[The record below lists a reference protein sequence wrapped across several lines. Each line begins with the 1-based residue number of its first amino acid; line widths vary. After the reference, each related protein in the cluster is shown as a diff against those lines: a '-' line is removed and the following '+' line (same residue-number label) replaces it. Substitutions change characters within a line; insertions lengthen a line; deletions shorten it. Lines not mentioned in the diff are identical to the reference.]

1 MSVLNSKI
9 KELTITDAR
18 RNLTQI
24 IENLEIN
31 EMVLLVKN
39 YQPKAVLV
47 NPEWFNQ
54 FPSLFQIRE
63 SIWGGHS
70 QDISSVLETL
80 SKQPKELLPK
90 LLQV

>member
-1 MSVLNSKI
+1 MPILHSKV
-9 KELTITDAR
+9 KELPITDAR
-18 RNLTQI
+18 KNLTQI
-24 IENLEIN
+24 VENLEIN
-31 EMVLLVKN
+31 EMVLLIKN

-63 SIWGGHS
+63 SIWGRHS
-70 QDISSVLETL
+70 QDISSALETL

-90 LLQV
+90 LL

>member
-1 MSVLNSKI
+1 MPVLNNKI
-9 KELTITDAR
+9 KELPITDAR
-18 RNLTQI
+18 KNLTQI

-47 NPEWFNQ
+47 NPNWFNQ

-63 SIWGGHS
+63 SIWGRHS
-70 QDISSVLETL
+70 QDIAEALEKL
-80 SKQPKELLPK
+80 SKQPNELLPK
-90 LLQV
+90 LLQS

>member
-1 MSVLNSKI
+1 MFILKSNI
-9 KELTITDAR
+9 RELPITDAR
-18 RNLTQI
+18 KNLTQI
-24 IENLEIN
+24 VENLAIN

-63 SIWGGHS
+63 SIWGSHS
-70 QDISSVLETL
+70 QDIAEALEKL
-80 SKQPKELLPK
+80 SNEPKELLPK
-90 LLQV
+90 LLRV